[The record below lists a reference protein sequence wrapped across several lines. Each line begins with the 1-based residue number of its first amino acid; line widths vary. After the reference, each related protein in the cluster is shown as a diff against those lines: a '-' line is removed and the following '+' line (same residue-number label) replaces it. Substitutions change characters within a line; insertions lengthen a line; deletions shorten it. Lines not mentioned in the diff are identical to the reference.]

1 MSSDSQSLVAP
12 AIAPVLVPVSYDPF
26 ASGGAAGVGWE
37 AVSRTAPT
45 TEPQRE
51 LWTAARFGEEANLSY
66 NESVTLR
73 IRGPL
78 DPAALADAVADVVVR
93 HDALRATISGDGFSL
108 CIGVADP
115 ARHARDVAHIDL
127 SALPDAERAKALADH
142 EAQIVREPFDLTRG
156 PLFRAAILKLAVE
169 DHALTL
175 TAHHIVCDGW
185 STALILRDL
194 LAAYEARRR
203 GRAPSL
209 DAAPSFVEYARAEA
223 AALGTSPEHRA
234 AEAHWARALTG
245 EIPPLELPLDAARP
259 SVKTYA
265 SRRHDHVL
273 GEALVRAVRQAG
285 AKAGASLFQTLLSG
299 FFAFLHRVTGQED
312 LVVGIPAAGQA
323 IEGREGIVGHCV
335 NTLPIRAQVHRELA
349 PRALLGAVKATMLD
363 AFEHQRCTFGSI
375 LRLVKV
381 RRDPSRLP
389 LVSVVFNLDRGLGP
403 NDLPI
408 AGTTTELST
417 NARAFENFDL
427 FVNAVELG
435 GKVVLECQYNTDL
448 FAPATIAR
456 WLATYETL
464 LASLAASAADASAT
478 VGALPMVTASDREA
492 IARWNAASATPVD
505 RDELTLAHERL
516 RAAARRHPEKTAIA
530 FDGKAMRYDELDR
543 RSNQLAARLR
553 ELGVRRGTMVGL
565 SLERSPEL
573 VVGLFGILKAGGA
586 YVPLDPAYPADRL
599 AFMASDAKMPVVV
612 TDRRVAE
619 EVRFSA
625 TPEAGPVLVLVD
637 EHAAALAAM
646 PDAPLPPSADDAELE
661 SAAYVIYT
669 SGSTGK
675 PKGVVVP
682 HRALANLLSS
692 VAREPGLTARDVVL
706 AVTTLSFDI
715 AVSELVLPPTVGATI
730 ALASRETASD
740 GGRLLR
746 LLQDSHAT
754 FLDATPATYRLLLG
768 AGWSG
773 TKGLRAICTGEALPR
788 ELAQKLVPLV
798 DELWNGYG
806 PTETTVWSTFERVTA
821 PVERVLIGHPV
832 ANTQIHVLDPAMQPV
847 PVGVPGELWIGGRGV
862 TLGYLGREDLTHER
876 FVPDPFRGEGL
887 LYRTGDLGRWLD
899 GGRLQCLG
907 RNDGQVKLRGYR
919 IELGEIE
926 AALERHPDVR
936 QAAVMVREDR
946 AGDPRLV
953 GYVVPRG
960 AMPGDKALKEHLK
973 QSLPDYMVP
982 SQLVA
987 MPAEPGMPLTPSGK
1001 VDKRALPAPT
1011 QEATRTEDYVAP
1023 RNETEAMLA
1032 ELWQEALAIPRVSVL
1047 DDFFDLGGH
1056 SLLASQIL
1064 ARLRQQHGIE
1074 LSFRKIF
1081 EAPTI
1086 AKLAALLDVKGPA
1099 GRTPPAA
1106 AVRIPRRAE
1115 PAAPAAVSLMQ
1126 ERIWLFDEMDP
1137 EQRIVH
1143 NLPAAWQ
1150 LTGRLDVAALERA
1163 LRLVVARHESL
1174 RTVFRGD
1181 GGRPM
1186 QVVLPAMEVP
1196 LERVDLRAVPEAERA
1211 ARMDELF
1218 ADASR
1223 VQFDLLNG
1231 PLLRTI
1237 LVQTKDD
1244 EHVFFSTRH
1253 NIVWDGWSFDVF
1265 LKEMREA
1272 YGAFVR
1278 GAEPRLP
1285 ELGIGYAD
1293 FAAWQRAQLQTPA
1306 MQAHV
1311 AYWREK
1317 LGGDVPVLDL
1327 PTDRPRAGAGLAG
1340 ANETKVVSRERADAL
1355 AALAKEHGA
1364 TLYMLLLAA
1373 FKAVLHRWTGQTDVV
1388 VGTPVRARTL
1398 PETEDLIGP
1407 FVNALALRTQ
1417 LDARGSFLDLLGRV
1431 REVTLD
1437 AFGHQEVPLEAIG
1450 GRPPVLRAFFSL
1462 QDARHRPTEF
1472 GDVSVRQVH
1481 VLPAAAGVDIT
1492 FWMMES
1498 KDKLLLVVNYRSDL
1512 FDAAT
1517 IQGFLDQYVTLLESI
1532 ARRPAT
1538 PLAELELLS
1547 PSAAAEVAA
1556 YGEGAEL
1563 GSVEGPLDA
1572 LVLREAGER
1581 GAAVAISGPGAPLR
1595 YADLGDAILA
1605 LAEELGRTG
1614 VRPGDAVV
1622 LAARPGPARVAAFYG
1637 ALHAGA
1643 RVVLADGG
1651 WPEARLR
1658 LASELA
1664 GASTAASATA
1674 VVLGAAEDR
1683 ERLRFATVIDA
1694 SARRTPQ
1701 SRAPRAA
1708 ADASAVA
1715 VVTVAPTA
1723 AGTLRPRAFTHR
1735 DLAHLLATVRAETSL
1750 AASDVL
1756 LALAP
1761 PASDLA
1767 LAELAAF
1774 AVGAQVHF
1782 AAEDEREDPEAV
1794 ADALAASGAS
1804 VAFVPASVARRLGG
1818 GPLHGA
1824 RLVVA
1829 GGRSAASATNV
1840 AIRGDIGVGPLAL
1853 VARGDVLRPAAGAR
1867 VRILDAAG
1875 KAVPGPARGELWVA
1889 TYGAELDAPRIADPF
1904 DPGRAL
1910 RSTGLVARWLSGG
1923 GLKILAEGQTVLRVG
1938 AVEVSTVEIE
1948 AELATHAGIAEVAV
1962 RAVPRTRD
1970 AARDD
1975 GERVLTAYYVRREDT
1990 PSVESEF
1997 RRHVR
2002 RELPEACVPR
2012 AFVELR
2018 PPAGLPRDALGNI
2031 DEGRLPPPFG
2041 EDVVRH
2047 VAPRT
2052 PIERLLAEIWARE
2065 LGVPAVSVHD
2075 NFFDLGGHSLLCFKM
2090 LTEVEE
2096 KTGARVS
2103 PRVVLLSTLEQ
2114 VALQITPT
2122 VRKEGGTIP
2131 PPKEA
2136 PPPVSRRLLD
2146 RLKLLRR

>member
-1 MSSDSQSLVAP
+1 MTSAAPLTDSAQPKLSPVAF
-12 AIAPVLVPVSYDPF
+12 DPF
-26 ASGGAAGVGWE
+26 APTWE
-37 AVSRTAPT
+37 VVARTAPT

-51 LWTAARFGEEANLSY
+51 LWTAARFGEDANLSY

-73 IRGPL
+73 VRGPL
-78 DPAALADAVADVVVR
+78 DVEALRDAIADVIVR
-93 HDALRATISGDGFSL
+93 HDALRASVSGDGFTL
-108 CIGVADP
+108 CIAE
-115 ARHARDVAHIDL
+115 
-127 SALPDAERAKALADH
+127 PDRAKHRASVAFVDLAELPQTAARVDALAAH
-142 EAQIVREPFDLTRG
+142 AARIVREPFDLTRG
-156 PLFRAAILKLAVE
+156 PLFRSAIVRLAAE

-185 STALILRDL
+185 STALILKDL
-194 LAAYEARRR
+194 LAAYDARRR
-203 GRAPSL
+203 GRAPEL
-209 DAAPSFVEYARAEA
+209 EPAPSFVEYARAEA
-223 AALGTSPEHRA
+223 LALGTSPEHRA
-234 AEAHWARALTG
+234 AEAHWTKALAG
-245 EIPPLELPLDAARP
+245 DIPPLELPLDRP
-259 SVKTYA
+259 RPVVKTYA

-273 GEALVRAVRQAG
+273 DATLVKAVRQAG

-335 NTLPIRAQVHRELA
+335 NTLPIRARLHRDLA
-349 PRALLGAVKATMLD
+349 PRELLGAVKATMLD

-375 LRLVKV
+375 LRLIKV

-408 AGTTTELST
+408 AGATTELST
-417 NARAFENFDL
+417 NPRAYENFDL
-427 FVNAVELG
+427 FVNAVELD
-435 GKVVLECQYNTDL
+435 GKVVLECQYNVDL
-448 FAPATIAR
+448 FGEDTIAR
-456 WLATYETL
+456 WLATYEEL
-464 LASLAASAADASAT
+464 LRSLAATASDPGAK
-478 VGALPMVTASDREA
+478 VGALAMLTARDRDA
-492 IARWNAASATPVD
+492 IASWNARSATAVE
-505 RDELTLAHERL
+505 RAELVLAHERL
-516 RAAARRHPEKTAIA
+516 RAVALRSPEKTAVA
-530 FDGKAMRYDELDR
+530 FEGRAVRYDELER
-543 RSNQLAARLR
+543 RSNQLARRLR
-553 ELGVRRGTMVGL
+553 ELGVRRGSMVGL

-573 VVGLFGILKAGGA
+573 VIGLFAILKAGAA

-612 TDRRVAE
+612 TERRVTE
-619 EVRFSA
+619 DVRFG
-625 TPEAGPVLVLVD
+625 EAQCVLVD
-637 EHAAALAAM
+637 EHAPAIAACSADPIA
-646 PDAPLPPSADDAELE
+646 PSAADAELE
-661 SAAYVIYT
+661 SPAYVIYT

-692 VAREPGLTARDVVL
+692 VEREPGMSERDVVL

-715 AVSELVLPPTVGATI
+715 AVSELVLPLTVGATV
-730 ALASRETASD
+730 ALATREVAAD

-746 LLQDSHAT
+746 LLEDSRAT

-768 AGWSG
+768 AGWTGSP
-773 TKGLRAICTGEALPR
+773 GLRAICTGEALPR
-788 ELAQKLVPLV
+788 ELAQKLVPLTA
-798 DELWNGYG
+798 ELWNGYG
-806 PTETTVWSTFERVTA
+806 PTETTVWSTFERISA
-821 PVERVLIGHPV
+821 PVERVLIGHPI
-832 ANTQIHVLDPAMQPV
+832 ANTQIHVLDPDMRPV

-862 TLGYLGREDLTHER
+862 TLGYLGRPDLTKER

-899 GGRLQCLG
+899 GGRLECLG

-926 AALERHPDVR
+926 AQLERHADVR

-953 GYVVPRG
+953 GYVVPRTD
-960 AMPGDKALKEHLK
+960 MPNDKVLKEHLK
-973 QSLPDYMVP
+973 RALPEYMVP
-982 SQLVA
+982 SQFVA

-1001 VDKRALPAPT
+1001 VDKRALPPPTAP
-1011 QEATRTEDYVAP
+1011 ESRSDDHVAP
-1023 RNETEAMLA
+1023 RNATEAMLA
-1032 ELWQEALAIPRVSVL
+1032 ELWQEALGLPRVSVL

-1086 AKLAALLDVKGPA
+1086 AQLAALLDAKGGA
-1099 GRTPPAA
+1099 
-1106 AVRIPRRAE
+1106 
-1115 PAAPAAVSLMQ
+1115 PAAPPSARAHVERRADPGAAAPLSLMQ

-1137 EQRIVH
+1137 EQRVVH

-1174 RTVFRGD
+1174 RTVFRSE
-1181 GGRPM
+1181 GGRVG
-1186 QVVLPAMEVP
+1186 QVVLPEMDVP
-1196 LERVDLRAVPEAERA
+1196 LERVDLRAIPEVERT
-1211 ARMDELF
+1211 ARMDALF

-1223 VQFDLLNG
+1223 VEFDLARG

-1285 ELGIGYAD
+1285 ALQIGYAD
-1293 FAAWQRAQLQTPA
+1293 FALWQRKELQTPA

-1317 LGGDVPVLDL
+1317 LGGDVPVLEL

-1340 ANETKVVSRERADAL
+1340 ANETKVVSRERADVL

-1364 TLYMLLLAA
+1364 TLYMVLLAA
-1373 FKAVLHRWTGQTDVV
+1373 FKTVLHRWTGQTDVV

-1417 LDARGSFLDLLGRV
+1417 LDARDTFVDLLARV
-1431 REVTLD
+1431 RDVTLD

-1517 IQGFLDQYVTLLESI
+1517 IRGFLDQYVTVLDAI
-1532 ARRPAT
+1532 QRRPAT
-1538 PLAELELLS
+1538 TLAELEMLS
-1547 PSAAAEVAA
+1547 PTAAAEVASF
-1556 YGEGAEL
+1556 GEGPEL
-1563 GSVEGPLDA
+1563 ATVEGPIDA

-1581 GAAVAISGPGAPLR
+1581 GSALAASTVGSASPAWR

-1605 LAEELGRTG
+1605 LAEELARAG
-1614 VRPGDAVV
+1614 VRAGDAVL
-1622 LAARPGPARVAAFYG
+1622 LAARPGPARAAAFHA

-1643 RVVLADGG
+1643 RLVLVDGAWPEPRLRQAAELVAGGAAPIVLAD
-1651 WPEARLR
+1651 
-1658 LASELA
+1658 
-1664 GASTAASATA
+1664 AA
-1674 VVLGAAEDR
+1674 DR

-1694 SARRTPQ
+1694 AAQRAPQ
-1701 SRAPRAA
+1701 SRAPRAGSSA
-1708 ADASAVA
+1708 TAVA
-1715 VVTVAPTA
+1715 VVTLAPTA
-1723 AGTLRPRAFTHR
+1723 TGALRPRAFTHR
-1735 DLAHLLATVRAETSL
+1735 DLAHLLASLRAETALS
-1750 AASDVL
+1750 ASDVL

-1761 PASDLA
+1761 PASDLE

-1774 AVGAQVHF
+1774 AVGARVVFPHPDDRDD
-1782 AAEDEREDPEAV
+1782 AEAIAEAI
-1794 ADALAASGAS
+1794 AASSAS
-1804 VAFVPASVARRLGG
+1804 VAFVTSAVARRLGK
-1818 GPLHGA
+1818 GPVHGA
-1824 RLVVA
+1824 RLVLA
-1829 GGRSAASATNV
+1829 GGGRGGASATSI
-1840 AIRGDIGVGPLAL
+1840 AIRGDVGVGPIAL

-1867 VRILDAAG
+1867 VRILDGAG
-1875 KAVPGPARGELWVA
+1875 KPVPGPARGELWVA
-1889 TYGAELDAPRIADPF
+1889 TFGAELDAPRVPDPF

-1923 GLKILAEGQTVLRVG
+1923 GLRILAEGQTVLRVG
-1938 AVEVSTVEIE
+1938 AVEVSTLEIE

-1962 RAVPRTRD
+1962 RAVPRQRG
-1970 AARDD
+1970 DD
-1975 GERVLTAYYVRREDT
+1975 GERVLAAYYVRRPDT
-1990 PSVESEF
+1990 PAVESEF

-2002 RELPEACVPR
+2002 QRLPEACVPR
-2012 AFVELR
+2012 AFVEL
-2018 PPAGLPRDALGNI
+2018 PALPRDALGRI

-2041 EDVVRH
+2041 EDAVRH

-2052 PIERLLAEIWARE
+2052 PIERMLAEIWARE
-2065 LGVPAVSVHD
+2065 LGVATVSVHD

-2090 LTEVEE
+2090 LGEVESR
-2096 KTGARVS
+2096 TGTRVN

-2114 VALQITPT
+2114 VALQIAPIARP
-2122 VRKEGGTIP
+2122 VEVV

-2136 PPPVSRRLLD
+2136 PPPMTRRLLEKL
-2146 RLKLLRR
+2146 RLVRR